1 MSYEQIEQASLVRI
15 GTKQTLRAVEQ
26 DELTAVII
34 AKDADPRVTTKV
46 IQLCKSKQ
54 IPITYVDSMKQ
65 LGKACKIE
73 VSAAMVG
80 IKV

>member
-26 DELTAVII
+26 GECTAVLV

-46 IQLCKSKQ
+46 IQLCKSKHV
-54 IPITYVDSMKQ
+54 PILYVDSMKQ